1 MMEILLACD
10 GDVTKGTLDDVR
22 QARQTKDREIVVW
35 IDVTQPTV
43 EELKTLQGI
52 FGFHDL
58 AVEECQDQLTKPG
71 IADYETH
78 CFIVIHVP
86 ASPTEPEPEVIELNV
101 FLGHNFLVTVRHQPV
116 RTLSVLREHCFK
128 QNAILGRGA
137 DFAFYS
143 IMDDITDEYFQTLE
157 RLDDEVDELED
168 QIMTEPTRETLNRI
182 FLLKRQLVRMRRIAG
197 PQREI
202 FAMLNNR
209 EFPYIKQRTLIY
221 LRDVH
226 DHLIRVYELIDS
238 MRELL
243 TGALDAYL
251 SQRSN
256 QMNEVMKTLTILT
269 TIFMP
274 MTLIS
279 SIYGMNFVYM
289 PELKW
294 AWGYPFAISLMVM
307 VGVLMLVVFK
317 WRKWF

>member
-1 MMEILLACD
+1 MMEILLARD
-10 GDVTKGTLDDVR
+10 GNVTKGTLDDVR
-22 QARQTKDREIVVW
+22 QARQMKDREVNFWV
-35 IDVTQPTV
+35 DVTQPTV

-58 AVEECQDQLTKPG
+58 AIEECQDQPTKPG
-71 IADYETH
+71 ITDYETH
-78 CFIVIHVP
+78 CFIVVHVP
-86 ASPTEPEPEVIELNV
+86 ASLAEPEPEIVEMNV
-101 FLGHNFLVTVRHQPV
+101 FLGHHFLVTVRHQPV
-116 RTLSVLREHCFK
+116 RILSVLREHCLK
-128 QNAILGRGA
+128 QNTVLGRGA
-137 DFAFYS
+137 DFVFYS

-157 RLDDEVDELED
+157 RLDEEIDELED
-168 QIMTEPTRETLNRI
+168 QIMTAPTRETLNRI
-182 FLLKRQLVRMRRIAG
+182 FLLKRQLVHLRRVAG

-209 EFPYIKQRTLIY
+209 EFPYIKERTLVY
-221 LRDVH
+221 FRDVH

-243 TGALDAYL
+243 SSALDAYL

-256 QMNEVMKTLTILT
+256 QLNEVMKILTMLT

-279 SIYGMNFVYM
+279 SIYGMNFAHM

-294 AWGYPFAISLMVM
+294 TWGYPFALGLMVT
-307 VGVLMLVVFK
+307 VGVLLLVLFK